1 MSVKGG
7 GGGGGRKEGERK
19 TKLPA
24 IMPTT
29 FSKRPPI
36 AMCGERVFN
45 VKIVVNF
52 NQSQNALC

>member
-7 GGGGGRKEGERK
+7 GEGRKEGERK

-36 AMCGERVFN
+36 AMCGKRVFN